1 MCLRVAATEGVAL
14 AACTRLLRFGEPVLS
29 VTPTC
34 RLIPASLPFAQY
46 CAWGFG
52 ALGAALCV
60 RKVVLQ
66 LRRAR
71 QARRMK
77 QRLAEAEAVKRQRAE
92 QRAAAGGGGTAAG
105 GEEQSDEGGRE
116 PGVCVICLDHEA
128 DMVFNC
134 GHLCTCSRCTA
145 AGQLTRCPVCR
156 ASSRPFVVYR
166 VT

>member
-1 MCLRVAATEGVAL
+1 MR
-14 AACTRLLRFGEPVLS
+14 PPS
-29 VTPTC
+29 P
-34 RLIPASLPFAQY
+34 QY

-66 LRRAR
+66 LWRAR
-71 QARRMK
+71 QARRVK

-92 QRAAAGGGGTAAG
+92 QRAAAAGGGGAAAAG
-105 GEEQSDEGGRE
+105 GEEHSDDGGRE
-116 PGVCVICLDHEA
+116 PGVCVICLDQEA